1 MKKKTIV
8 CLIAIVVIASVILF
22 AGEEPTPTPTPNETP
37 KPTASAEGDE
47 YLLQGTLCYAK
58 SSSGISSSYYRT
70 EWLTFDGQGRFTYD
84 YESTYSSDADILYD
98 EGDAESGTYKVVGDN
113 IHMTF
118 SDETSVVATVYFRQ
132 DDGRITEI
140 YCGDRLYAT
149 SLC

>member
-1 MKKKTIV
+1 MTYASTIKEILIKKILEIV
-8 CLIAIVVIASVILF
+8 LRSITGKFDSAPKS
-22 AGEEPTPTPTPNETP
+22 TPTTSST
-37 KPTASAEGDE
+37 GDE

-70 EWLTFDGQGRFTYD
+70 EWLTFDSQGRFTYD
-84 YESTYSSDADILYD
+84 YESTFSSDADILYD

-113 IHMTF
+113 IRMTF